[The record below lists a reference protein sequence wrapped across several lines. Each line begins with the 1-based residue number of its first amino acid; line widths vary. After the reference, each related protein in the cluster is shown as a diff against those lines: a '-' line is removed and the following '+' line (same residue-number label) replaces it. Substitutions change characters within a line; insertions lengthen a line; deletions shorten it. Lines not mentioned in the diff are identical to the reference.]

1 MGLLPHNEDEAWDSY
16 RNGDDRMLG
25 AIYSAY
31 ASVLYRYGLKFTR
44 NTSLVEDSIQ
54 EIFLELHKN
63 RCTIGRT
70 DNILRYLLK
79 SFRRKLFRILEREK
93 RYDHK
98 SRIEDHEFDI
108 KFSIEHDIILD
119 ENARIRTELFR
130 KALTGLSARQ
140 KEIIYFKYTA
150 GLGYE
155 EISEIMEMSIESC
168 RNLLCR
174 AVRTLKKVLQP
185 NRTY

>member
-1 MGLLPHNEDEAWDSY
+1 MGLLPHNEDEAWDIY
-16 RNGDDRMLG
+16 RNGDEKMLG
-25 AIYSAY
+25 AIYSSY

-44 NTSLVEDSIQ
+44 NTSLIEDAIQ

-63 RCTIGRT
+63 RSTIGHT

-79 SFRRKLFRILEREK
+79 SFRRKLFRILDREK
-93 RYDHK
+93 RYDLQSEVEHPF
-98 SRIEDHEFDI
+98 EI

-119 ENARIRTELFR
+119 ENARIRTESFR
-130 KALTGLSARQ
+130 KALKELSARQ

-155 EISEIMEMSIESC
+155 EISEIMEMNVESC

-174 AVRTLKKVLQP
+174 AVGTLKKILQS
-185 NRTY
+185 NKTY